1 MEAREGMPRT
11 RYAVLAGDVTC
22 TFFQRSHVGGQAAGR
37 LFAGVACQ
45 GPFRQVVQ
53 RVGLW
58 AARRA
63 IRQRV
68 GF

>member
-1 MEAREGMPRT
+1 MSRT
-11 RYAVLAGDVTC
+11 RYAVLAGGVPC
-22 TFFQRSHVGGQAAGR
+22 ILLQRSHVEGQAAGR
-37 LFAGVACQ
+37 LYAGVACQ

-68 GF
+68 DL